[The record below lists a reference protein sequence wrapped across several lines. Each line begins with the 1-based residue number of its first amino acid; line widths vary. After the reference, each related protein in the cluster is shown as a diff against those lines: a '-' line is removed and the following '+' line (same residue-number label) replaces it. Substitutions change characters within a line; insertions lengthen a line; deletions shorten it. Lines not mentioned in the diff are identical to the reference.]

1 MNLRVMRL
9 MKQKLPPYIVNCVV
23 SAGFDEIEVLS
34 SMDTSENPGNCI
46 KKIEKYIEQKFA
58 SSLNHNPYSSS
69 PFEFSPGH
77 RIRLCHF
84 IREVKALCRNKS
96 DVKVYSKRKVDSQ
109 FAKVNKKRKITEK
122 QTTSDDSTVTVPTL
136 VDVSKQVRH
145 NLRTWTK
152 RQEKSYLR
160 EMQEGE
166 HYSLHIVPKGC
177 PGDFEVSIRCLN
189 CGNSILLQKTY
200 QSFSNSNFYRHVD
213 SCMDKNKDKSEKK
226 DKKKFSQTSLGGY
239 FTESSA
245 SDGNGTS
252 SSRVSTHSSNADN
265 SLIDLTAA
273 SALKNNYSQ
282 ALASSDQSE
291 NQVF

>member
-34 SMDTSENPGNCI
+34 SMDTSENPGNSI
-46 KKIEKYIEQKFA
+46 EKIEKYIEQKFA
-58 SSLNHNPYSSS
+58 SSPNHNPYSSS

-84 IREVKALCRNKS
+84 IREVKTLCRNKS
-96 DVKVYSKRKVDSQ
+96 DVKVYSKRKMDSQ
-109 FAKVNKKRKITEK
+109 FAKVNKKRKVTEK

-160 EMQEGE
+160 EM
-166 HYSLHIVPKGC
+166 
-177 PGDFEVSIRCLN
+177 
-189 CGNSILLQKTY
+189 
-200 QSFSNSNFYRHVD
+200 
-213 SCMDKNKDKSEKK
+213 
-226 DKKKFSQTSLGGY
+226 
-239 FTESSA
+239 
-245 SDGNGTS
+245 
-252 SSRVSTHSSNADN
+252 
-265 SLIDLTAA
+265 
-273 SALKNNYSQ
+273 
-282 ALASSDQSE
+282 
-291 NQVF
+291 